1 MLVVHNEEL
10 LGILRD
16 RYTSADIAVIRK
28 FLHDHDVL
36 TFPQIGDTGLF
47 PAARRSFYTGYTQY
61 DRIWVRDNIHI
72 ANAHLLTGCKDI
84 ACASLRSLFA
94 MFKAQK
100 DRFDRYISGETDRK
114 ELSGRPH
121 VRFQTQDGTQFAFEP
136 WNAQNDALGYFL
148 WFACTLILEGIFAP
162 QPDDIDMLRTFVAF
176 FESIT
181 FWSDEDCGH
190 WEESPKIESSSIGTV
205 LAGLNNYRRLLDCFD
220 MDGRSDEKQR
230 VQWLCDTAQLHLNA
244 MLPAECLQIGKRREF
259 DAALLFLIF
268 PLGVVAGK
276 AADKIVERVETHLKG
291 DFGIRRYPGD
301 RFWGPDYDAIVP
313 PNRWTVDT
321 SRHPGTR
328 QRLVAVTPGVDE
340 AQWCIFDPLLSVI
353 YGLQYRSGQSDR
365 QLSLEKQIHYFNRA
379 LGQITGPDA
388 GEAAYRC
395 PELYYQKNGRY
406 VHNAAT
412 PLLWTQAN
420 LMLALEILDENI
432 LLTIHR
438 FHQ

>member
-1 MLVVHNEEL
+1 LEKALIIKNGKLINTASLKYLAKGNRMLVVHNEEL

-16 RYTSADIAVIRK
+16 RYTSADISVIRK
-28 FLHDHDVL
+28 FLHDRDVL

-47 PAARRSFYTGYTQY
+47 PAARRSIHTGYTHY

-72 ANAHLLTGCKDI
+72 ANAHLLTGYKDI

-220 MDGRSDEKQR
+220 VDGCSDEKQLIGSGGPTMMPSFR
-230 VQWLCDTAQLHLNA
+230 RIGGRWI
-244 MLPAECLQIGKRREF
+244 LP
-259 DAALLFLIF
+259 
-268 PLGVVAGK
+268 
-276 AADKIVERVETHLKG
+276 
-291 DFGIRRYPGD
+291 GIPEPG
-301 RFWGPDYDAIVP
+301 
-313 PNRWTVDT
+313 
-321 SRHPGTR
+321 
-328 QRLVAVTPGVDE
+328 
-340 AQWCIFDPLLSVI
+340 
-353 YGLQYRSGQSDR
+353 SGWWR
-365 QLSLEKQIHYFNRA
+365 
-379 LGQITGPDA
+379 
-388 GEAAYRC
+388 
-395 PELYYQKNGRY
+395 
-406 VHNAAT
+406 
-412 PLLWTQAN
+412 
-420 LMLALEILDENI
+420 
-432 LLTIHR
+432 
-438 FHQ
+438 